1 MEKMSEKAWMI
12 KQFAELSSVEIYE
25 ILKSRAEIFVKEQN
39 IVYVD
44 EDNVDY
50 ESLHIFCMENDRVT
64 AYLRAYSGGEGI
76 VKVGRILTLE
86 HGKGLGT
93 ELMKHAIKEIPQ
105 KMNCQ
110 KICMDAQ
117 KHAVSFYERF
127 GFVVTS
133 DEYLEAGVVHVDMC
147 LQVE

>member
-1 MEKMSEKAWMI
+1 M
-12 KQFAELSSVEIYE
+12 
-25 ILKSRAEIFVKEQN
+25 
-39 IVYVD
+39 
-44 EDNVDY
+44 
-50 ESLHIFCMENDRVT
+50 T

-93 ELMKHAIKEIPQ
+93 ELMKFAIKEIPQ
-105 KMNCQ
+105 RLNCK
-110 KICMDAQ
+110 KICMYAQ

-133 DEYLEAGVVHVDMC
+133 GEYLEAGVVHVDMC
-147 LQVE
+147 LPVL